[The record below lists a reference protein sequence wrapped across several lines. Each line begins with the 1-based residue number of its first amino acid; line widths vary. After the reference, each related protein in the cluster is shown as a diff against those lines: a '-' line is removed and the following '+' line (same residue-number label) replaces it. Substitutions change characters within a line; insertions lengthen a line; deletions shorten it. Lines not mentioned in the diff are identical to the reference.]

1 MKLLVTHRSPDLDAI
16 ASVWCMTRFHANEF
30 STARHYFVNAGDTID
45 LRTAADLGYAPED
58 VVHTDTGLGDFD
70 HHQAERGMQRVCAT
84 SLVYDYV
91 SHLHPELQEDKAL
104 IFLVD
109 YVNAID
115 HFEECTWP
123 NSNDLKNSFLIQN
136 LIDGL
141 QRYGVQDDEAL
152 LQFGFSCL
160 DAAYASLG
168 AEIQAKQE
176 LAKGKEFE
184 TKWGKGIAIET
195 SVDEVLK
202 LAQKSGY
209 VIAIKKDP
217 KRGDIRIKAV
227 PGQGIDLTPIYKT
240 ITNTDLV
247 GHWYFHPGKTML
259 LNGSNKDANKKPS
272 PLTVE
277 QVVGI
282 FTNVK

>member
-16 ASVWCMTRFHANEF
+16 ASVWAFTRFHATEF
-30 STARHYFVNAGDTID
+30 SNSKHYFVNAGDTID
-45 LRTAADLGYAPED
+45 LRIAADMGYDIED
-58 VVHTDTGLGDFD
+58 VVHTDTGLGEFD
-70 HHQAERGMQRVCAT
+70 HHQEERGMKRVCAT

-91 SHLHPELQEDKAL
+91 SHLHPELQNDKAL

-115 HFEECTWP
+115 HFEECNWP
-123 NSNDLKNSFLIQN
+123 DSDNLKNCLLIQN

-141 QRYGVQDDEAL
+141 QRFGVQDDEAL

-168 AEIQAKQE
+168 AEIQAKEE
-176 LAKGKEFE
+176 LSKGVEFE

-195 SVDEVLK
+195 AVDEVLK

-227 PGQGIDLTPIYKT
+227 PGKGIDLTPIYKT
-240 ITNTDLV
+240 VTNTDLV

-272 PLTVE
+272 PLTIE
-277 QVVGI
+277 QVIKI
-282 FTNVK
+282 FSNLK

>member
-209 VIAIKKDP
+209 VIAVKKDP